1 MLKMKMMLDN
11 GDVRL
16 LTDYSGNSF
25 VEFVRN
31 FYSARHF
38 MFSDKTEV
46 GNCVVD
52 TNKVCTI
59 EIVEAS
65 TECR

>member
-16 LTDYSGNSF
+16 LTDCTGKSF

-31 FYSARHF
+31 FYSARYYILN
-38 MFSDKTEV
+38 DKTEV

-52 TNKVCTI
+52 THKVCTI
-59 EIVEAS
+59 EIVEVSA
-65 TECR
+65 